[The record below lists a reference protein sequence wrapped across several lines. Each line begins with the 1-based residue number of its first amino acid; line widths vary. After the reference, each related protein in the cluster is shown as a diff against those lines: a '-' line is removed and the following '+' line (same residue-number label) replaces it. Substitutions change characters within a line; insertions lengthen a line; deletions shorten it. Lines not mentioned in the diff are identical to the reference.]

1 MWIKEILNKYKMAQR
16 VEELV
21 EATIEE
27 QRRANV
33 GATVGFFSGVSI
45 FNIFSGI
52 LEAIN
57 RGGCFIAANTGPIV
71 AGSCIT
77 GTILAL
83 ICGSIARNLRL
94 PEEQVVQAIQ
104 TQILQ
109 NPEFEENTPGITEA
123 VNQLPGAS
131 NRRLSF
137 APQMVENPLRKA
149 EQTGEPKGK
158 GRCKK
163 CGLLKRIK
171 KE

>member
-1 MWIKEILNKYKMAQR
+1 MAQR
-16 VEELV
+16 VEQIV
-21 EATIEE
+21 ADTIEE
-27 QRRANV
+27 QRRANA
-33 GATVGFFSGVSI
+33 GATVGFVSGISI

-52 LEAIN
+52 IEAIN
-57 RGGCFIAANTGPIV
+57 HGGCFIAANAGPII

-83 ICGSIARNLRL
+83 ICGSIARRL
-94 PEEQVVQAIQ
+94 DVPEEQVVQTIQ
-104 TQILQ
+104 AQILQ
-109 NPEFEENTPGITEA
+109 NPAFEENNPGITEA

-131 NRRLSF
+131 DRRLSF
-137 APQMVENPLRKA
+137 APTMVENPLRKG
-149 EQTGEPKGK
+149 EKTGEPKGK